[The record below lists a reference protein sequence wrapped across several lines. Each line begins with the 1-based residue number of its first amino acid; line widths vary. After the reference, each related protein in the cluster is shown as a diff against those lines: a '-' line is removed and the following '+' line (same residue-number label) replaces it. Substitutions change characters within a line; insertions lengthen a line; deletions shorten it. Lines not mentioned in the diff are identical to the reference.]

1 MLPRRLTL
9 PNGLSQPSGDENRH
23 IMRLA
28 IDYERLGDERGKVI
42 GIASAKLDAS
52 AALAA
57 SRLPEF

>member
-52 AALAA
+52 AALA
-57 SRLPEF
+57 P